1 MTEWYN
7 YCSNAQWNSPHQLKA
22 DLRNASIL
30 KNNRVVFNVCGN
42 KYRIVVLT
50 DYSRHG
56 MLIRFVGT
64 HKQYD
69 DELDVLMLL
78 VEKYEEEHYPIPPS
92 DPVEAIKFLM
102 EQKGLTR
109 KDLEPYLGTRARV
122 SEVLNKKR
130 NLTLPM
136 IKKLHEG
143 LNIPYNCLIA

>member
-1 MTEWYN
+1 MKLKPIKNKTELKQALNRIDELWG
-7 YCSNAQWNSPHQLKA
+7 AKRNSDK
-22 DLRNASIL
+22 
-30 KNNRVVFNVCGN
+30 G
-42 KYRIVVLT
+42 
-50 DYSRHG
+50 
-56 MLIRFVGT
+56 
-64 HKQYD
+64 

-78 VEKYEEEHYPIPPS
+78 VEKYEQEHYPIPPS

-130 NLTLPM
+130 NLTLAM

-143 LNIPYNCLIA
+143 LNIPYNCLIT